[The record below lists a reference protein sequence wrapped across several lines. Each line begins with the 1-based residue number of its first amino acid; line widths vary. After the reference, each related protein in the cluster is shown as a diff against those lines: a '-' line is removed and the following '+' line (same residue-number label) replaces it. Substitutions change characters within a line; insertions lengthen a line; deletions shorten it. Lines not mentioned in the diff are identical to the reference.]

1 MTQSIEN
8 RYERILKQLEELF
21 QKTRNPLARMASTSA
36 VLFHKMPHFSWCGFY
51 LLTDGEL
58 LVGPYQGPLA
68 CMKLEKDRGV
78 CWAGINQKEAVI
90 ITDVNDFPGHI
101 ACDPRS
107 RSEIVIPLFNGYR
120 NPVGVLDVDS
130 TKPGS
135 FNETDA
141 RGLEKIA
148 ALIYA

>member
-1 MTQSIEN
+1 MTQPIKE
-8 RYERILKQLEELF
+8 RYERIFKQLAELF
-21 QKTRNPLARMASTSA
+21 QKTRNPLARMASISA
-36 VLFHKMPHFSWCGFY
+36 LLFHKMSHFSWCGFY

-68 CMKLEKDRGV
+68 CMKLEKDTGV
-78 CWAGINQKEAVI
+78 CWAGINRKETII
-90 ITDVNDFPGHI
+90 ITDVRDFPGHI

-107 RSEIVIPLFNGYR
+107 RSEIVIPLFNGTK

-130 TKPGS
+130 IKPDS

-141 RGLEKIA
+141 RGLEKII
-148 ALIYA
+148 ALIYK